1 MPFTMPYPADS
12 PSLSLFP
19 RLAARSGLAALARW
33 ILARGGRFALNFHG
47 VSRQRYPNVP
57 RDLQPHH
64 TVDEFRDTLAW
75 LAPRFPFLRLDD
87 FLHTAKPGVLLTFD
101 DGHANNLFN
110 ILPILAEFRAQ
121 GLFFVTVQH
130 VQNPRNWL
138 GFTREYARR
147 GWGAEQNIP
156 EDFARDCYD
165 GLSEAQLAQLAAS
178 PWAVIGSHT
187 LHHPHLPELS
197 SAALRRE
204 LEESRR
210 ALAEISR
217 QPVATLA
224 YPYGEYNRPVAEAA
238 RASGYR
244 AAFAVIPQGVGLP
257 AYEIPRADLYY
268 PDPDYLALKLS
279 GLRWPAQRAPI
290 LPAS

>member
-1 MPFTMPYPADS
+1 MPYLADS
-12 PSLSLFP
+12 PSIGFFP
-19 RLAARSGLAALARW
+19 RLAARSGLAALARR
-33 ILARGGRFALNFHG
+33 ILAQGGRFALNFHG
-47 VSRQRYPNVP
+47 VSRQRYPGIP

-64 TVDEFRDTLAW
+64 TVDEFRATLAW
-75 LAPRFPFLRLDD
+75 LSDRFSFLSLDE

-101 DGHANNLFN
+101 DGHANNLLN
-110 ILPILAEFRAQ
+110 ILPILAEFRAK
-121 GLFFVTVQH
+121 GLFFVTLQH

-147 GWGAEQNIP
+147 GWGEEKNVP

-165 GLSEAQLAQLAAS
+165 GLSASQLAELAAS

-187 LHHPHLPELS
+187 LSHPHLPGLS
-197 SAALRRE
+197 PADLRRE

-217 QPVATLA
+217 QPVDTLA
-224 YPYGEYNRPVAEAA
+224 YPYGEYNRAVAEASQQA
-238 RASGYR
+238 GYC

-257 AYEIPRADLYY
+257 AYEIPRVDLYFA
-268 PDPDYLALKLS
+268 DPDYLALKLS
-279 GLRWPAQRAPI
+279 GLRWPALRGPI
-290 LPAS
+290 LPDS